1 MENSNIIERFYIK
14 KSSVNIDDVGGD
26 EMEDSRIIERFW
38 ERDEAALSA
47 VSEKYGK
54 YCSTIARN
62 IIGNEQSVEEIVQD
76 ILLKLWETIP
86 PNRPQKLQ
94 AFIGKIA
101 RNLSLDAVRAT
112 LRQKRGGGEI
122 VLVLDELNDVS
133 SGADDVERLAEQHE
147 TLKAIN
153 DFLWSIS
160 EKKRKVLVL
169 RFWHCCSISDIS
181 QIVGISEMS
190 VSNILKRERKK
201 MMEYLN
207 KRGF

>member
-1 MENSNIIERFYIK
+1 
-14 KSSVNIDDVGGD
+14 
-26 EMEDSRIIERFW
+26 MEDSQIVERFW
-38 ERDEAALSA
+38 ERDETALSA

-76 ILLKLWETIP
+76 TLLKLWETIP

-94 AFIGKIA
+94 AFVGKVA
-101 RNLSLDAVRAT
+101 RNISLDAVRAE

-133 SGADDVERLAEQHE
+133 SGADDVERIAENHE
-147 TLKAIN
+147 TLNAIN
-153 DFLWSIS
+153 DYLRSIS
-160 EKKRKVLVL
+160 AKQRKVLVL
-169 RFWHCCSISDIS
+169 RYWHCCSVSDIS

-201 MMEYLN
+201 MIEYLN

>member
-1 MENSNIIERFYIK
+1 MENTNIIERFYIK
-14 KSSVNIDDVGGD
+14 KPSENIEAVGGD
-26 EMEDSRIIERFW
+26 RMDDSAIIERFW
-38 ERDEAALSA
+38 KRDEAALSA

-62 IIGNEQSVEEIVQD
+62 IVGNEQSVEEVVQD
-76 ILLKLWETIP
+76 TLLKLWETIP

-94 AFIGKIA
+94 AFIGKVA
-101 RNLSLDAVRAT
+101 RNISLDAVKAAV
-112 LRQKRGGGEI
+112 RQKRGGGEI

-147 TLKAIN
+147 TLKAVN
-153 DFLWSIS
+153 DFLWSLS

-181 QIVGISEMS
+181 QIIGISEIN

-201 MMEYLN
+201 LIEYLN
-207 KRGF
+207 KRGY

>member
-1 MENSNIIERFYIK
+1 MENSNIIERFYIN
-14 KSSVNIDDVGGD
+14 KSSENIEAAGGD
-26 EMEDSRIIERFW
+26 RMDDSAIIERFW

-62 IIGNEQSVEEIVQD
+62 IIGNEQSVEEVVQD
-76 ILLKLWETIP
+76 TLLKLWETIP

-94 AFIGKIA
+94 AFIGKVA
-101 RNLSLDAVRAT
+101 RNISLDAVKAE

-133 SGADDVERLAEQHE
+133 SGADDVERTAENRE

-160 EKKRKVLVL
+160 EKKRKILVL

-181 QIVGISEMS
+181 QIIGISEMS

-201 MMEYLN
+201 LMEYLN

>member
-14 KSSVNIDDVGGD
+14 KPSENTEAVGGD
-26 EMEDSRIIERFW
+26 RMEDSAIIERFW
-38 ERDEAALSA
+38 VRDEAALSA

-76 ILLKLWETIP
+76 TLLKLWETIP

-94 AFIGKIA
+94 AFIGKVA
-101 RNLSLDAVRAT
+101 RNISLDAVKAE

-133 SGADDVERLAEQHE
+133 SRADDVERIAENHE
-147 TLKAIN
+147 TLNAIN
-153 DFLWSIS
+153 DFLRSLP
-160 EKKRKVLVL
+160 EKKRKVLIL
-169 RFWHCCSISDIS
+169 RFWHCCSISNIS
-181 QIVGISEMS
+181 QIIGISEMS

-201 MMEYLN
+201 LVEYLK
-207 KRGF
+207 KRGY

>member
-1 MENSNIIERFYIK
+1 MEDSNIIERFYINEPY
-14 KSSVNIDDVGGD
+14 VDIEAVGGGR
-26 EMEDSRIIERFW
+26 MEDSAIIERFW

-54 YCSTIARN
+54 YCTTIARN

-76 ILLKLWETIP
+76 TLLKLWESIP

-101 RNLSLDAVRAT
+101 RNISLDAVKAA
-112 LRQKRGGGEI
+112 LRQKRGCGEI
-122 VLVLDELNDVS
+122 VLVLDELRDEP
-133 SGADDVERLAEQHE
+133 SGTNSVESLAEQHE

-153 DFLWSIS
+153 DFLRSLS
-160 EKKRKVLVL
+160 DKKRKVLVL

-181 QIVGISEMS
+181 QIVGISEIS

-201 MMEYLN
+201 MIEYL
-207 KRGF
+207 KERGY